1 MVQTSGRDKPPRTTL
16 KSKPRLKVQFS
27 LKHSTILQRILISQ
41 MLQEN
46 HAQSEV
52 NERTTFTNVLDL
64 ANTSGISLPFSSM
77 EPATEM
83 KRLKSRSQKVEASGS
98 EELFT
103 TRTRIIL
110 SLNCQ
115 TRIPEKRASF

>member
-1 MVQTSGRDKPPRTTL
+1 MQTNGKKKPSRTIP
-16 KSKPRLKVQFS
+16 KSKLRLKVQFS
-27 LKHSTILQRILISQ
+27 LKHSTTLQRILISQ
-41 MLQEN
+41 MLQEK

-115 TRIPEKRASF
+115 TRIPDKRASF